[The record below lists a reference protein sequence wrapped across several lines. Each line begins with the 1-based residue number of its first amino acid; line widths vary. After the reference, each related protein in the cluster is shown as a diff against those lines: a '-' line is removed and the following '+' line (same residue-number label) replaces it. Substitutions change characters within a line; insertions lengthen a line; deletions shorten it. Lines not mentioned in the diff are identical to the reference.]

1 MSLRQWARLTWQAAD
16 PVELAG
22 ELERR
27 LGTQIKPD
35 PEAPGSFVLDLGMAA
50 VGIVGWQREAP
61 TDDPLPGGR
70 LVFEPLPGGAAAPR
84 IESLPDLLLA
94 GVGWATV
101 ELDRAETELADW
113 LAGRAPDPADDVSD
127 AHLGARARVREA
139 DGLPGDTMVLLE
151 PTTEGR
157 LAASLVRDGEG
168 PCGLYCWAPLGIDAW
183 LAGARERGVA
193 VSHRAAGPFGESV
206 LVPGPSAAGPHV
218 VVVERL

>member
-16 PVELAG
+16 PAELAAQLG
-22 ELERR
+22 RQ
-27 LGTQIKPD
+27 LGTTISPGA
-35 PEAPGSFVLDLGMAA
+35 PESGSFVLDLGMAT
-50 VGIVGWQREAP
+50 VEIVAWQREAP

-70 LVFEPLPGGAAAPR
+70 LVFEPLPGGAAKPR

-101 ELDRAETELADW
+101 ELDRAESELADW
-113 LAGRAPDPADDVSD
+113 LAGQAADPDDDVTD
-127 AHLGARARVREA
+127 AHLGARARVRDA

-168 PCGLYCWAPLGIDAW
+168 PCALYLWAPLGIDVWIA
-183 LAGARERGVA
+183 AARERKVT
-193 VSHRAAGPFGESV
+193 VTSRAAGPFGEAV
-206 LVPGPSAAGPHV
+206 LVPGPSTAGPHL